1 METTLSTEQV
11 WVQFQWCVGYQVRRE
26 EGVNG
31 ISLIWRNILKSSNDL
46 HYSNDKLFHTVTPK
60 PFEKFQVKAN
70 SQDFLTPSE
79 ISQAQD
85 RSQIHIMV
93 TCAPLETEA
102 MENNHRWHPAHLPH
116 SSIKNCFK
124 GKGRKYLA
132 QNQERYQQWF
142 LHVRICLISL
152 LRESDVK
159 DRHKV
164 QYWWAAC
171 TLIYSELCAKRW
183 NPLKWVFYRIVKLGK
198 KMKTMPFF

>member
-1 METTLSTEQV
+1 M
-11 WVQFQWCVGYQVRRE
+11 QFQWCVGYQVRRE

-46 HYSNDKLFHTVTPK
+46 HYSNDKLFHIVTPK

-116 SSIKNCFK
+116 SSIKKLLQREGEEVFGPKSGEVSAVVLTCSHLSYQPTK
-124 GKGRKYLA
+124 RVRC
-132 QNQERYQQWF
+132 ERQTQSTVLMSCMHTDLF
-142 LHVRICLISL
+142 
-152 LRESDVK
+152 
-159 DRHKV
+159 
-164 QYWWAAC
+164 WA
-171 TLIYSELCAKRW
+171 LCQ
-183 NPLKWVFYRIVKLGK
+183 
-198 KMKTMPFF
+198 KMKSFKTSFLQDSKAGEKNENHAFF